1 MNMKLVCETCKTIF
15 DAAEKDTLEKLLADH
30 KARFHNN
37 KQEQVTNLATAAKSM
52 AFSVANGAMPK
63 RKDARL
69 LVALASQVLN
79 EPIPEMPDDVPTV
92 PATAAPTA
100 AAPEQP
106 PAQPSKTGSGSGEGK
121 SAGAKAGD
129 DSKKK

>member
-1 MNMKLVCETCKTIF
+1 MKLVCETCKTIF
-15 DAAEKDTLEKLLADH
+15 DSAEKDTLEKLLADH
-30 KARFHNN
+30 KARFHDN

-52 AFSVANGAMPK
+52 AFSIANGAMPK

-106 PAQPSKTGSGSGEGK
+106 PAQPPKDNSSGEGK

-129 DSKKK
+129 GSKKK